1 MLAVGGTPERLAH
14 IDEKSSKLACDAARM
29 AVEYLFDVI
38 EATRHAPIL
47 SPSSKLDRRRF
58 PWKRL

>member
-1 MLAVGGTPERLAH
+1 
-14 IDEKSSKLACDAARM
+14 M

-47 SPSSKLDRRRF
+47 PPSSKLDRRRF
-58 PWKRL
+58 PGKRL

>member
-1 MLAVGGTPERLAH
+1 
-14 IDEKSSKLACDAARM
+14 M

-47 SPSSKLDRRRF
+47 PPSSKPGRGRF
-58 PWKRL
+58 PSKRL